1 MAGPDFFAELQNKG
15 AGSLMKITIANA
27 CILAFLTL
35 VSTAWVASTLMVSGC
50 GKKAP
55 PVPPSGNKPPKV
67 IDLGY
72 SISENTIKLSWTIPK
87 TSDKAKSPATG
98 FLIYRSKQSSAEADC
113 PNCPIRFLKIGD
125 VLVRGGVSEKPSPS
139 VAFAQTIEPGFRYI
153 YKVKAYDGDG
163 VAGKD
168 SNLIDFTY

>member
-1 MAGPDFFAELQNKG
+1 
-15 AGSLMKITIANA
+15 MKKAILNV
-27 CILAFLTL
+27 CLLAFLTL
-35 VSTAWVASTLMVSGC
+35 VSATWMASVFMLSGC

-87 TSDKAKSPATG
+87 TSDKAKSPVTG

-113 PNCPIRFLKIGD
+113 SNCPIYFLKIGD
-125 VLVRGGVSEKPSPS
+125 VLVRGGVSEKPAPS
-139 VAFAQTIEPGFRYI
+139 VAFAQTIEPGYRYI
-153 YKVKAYDGDG
+153 YKVKAYDDDG
-163 VAGKD
+163 GAGKD